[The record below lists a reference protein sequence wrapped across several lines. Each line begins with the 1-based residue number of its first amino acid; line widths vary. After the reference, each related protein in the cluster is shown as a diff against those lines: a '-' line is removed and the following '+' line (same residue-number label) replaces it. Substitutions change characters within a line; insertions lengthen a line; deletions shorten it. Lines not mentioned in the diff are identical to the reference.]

1 MKNGAIILTAIAL
14 LFIGMYVY
22 AYSFEYF
29 QRLRANRKL
38 KRSLKKEALIDEYR
52 AKKDKERKEK
62 FQKLAQRSEEIQME
76 IKRLE
81 EFRNQVVNKQNG
93 KESILKST

>member
-1 MKNGAIILTAIAL
+1 M
-14 LFIGMYVY
+14 
-22 AYSFEYF
+22 
-29 QRLRANRKL
+29 
-38 KRSLKKEALIDEYR
+38 KRSLKKEALLDEYK

-62 FQKLAQRSEEIQME
+62 FQKLEQRSQEIQME

-81 EFRNQVVNKQNG
+81 EFRNQVLNKNNG

>member
-38 KRSLKKEALIDEYR
+38 KRSLKKEALLDEYK

-62 FQKLAQRSEEIQME
+62 FQKLEQRSQEIQME

-81 EFRNQVVNKQNG
+81 EFRNQVLNKNNG

>member
-38 KRSLKKEALIDEYR
+38 KRSLKKEALLDEYK

-62 FQKLAQRSEEIQME
+62 FQKLEQRSQEIQME

-81 EFRNQVVNKQNG
+81 EFRNQVLNKQSG